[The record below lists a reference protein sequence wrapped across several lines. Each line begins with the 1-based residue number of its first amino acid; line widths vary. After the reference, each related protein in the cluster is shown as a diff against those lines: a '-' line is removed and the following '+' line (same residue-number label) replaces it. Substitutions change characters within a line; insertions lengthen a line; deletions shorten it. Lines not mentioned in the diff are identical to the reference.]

1 MVPSLDPSLVNNSA
15 PRKADPGG
23 LAWEYGTRRGLHR
36 KPSIL
41 RGLVGKHSYGKLF
54 RPHFFHSHPAHL
66 RPATMFH
73 FQRNAKNRSRDLA
86 ALTLLLSIPILLLI
100 TAFYAVAAWN
110 ADSLNNP
117 NNPHYVAPV
126 LRSASSLSACLA
138 PATTQIPDF
147 TSTRLHMPMVLPLR
161 VGYLTSLAT
170 LSGYVGEL
178 TIWGIIPTSA
188 CTPNAAA
195 LPSPNVNITHG
206 SGVMGYSY
214 TTYVLL
220 P

>member
-1 MVPSLDPSLVNNSA
+1 
-15 PRKADPGG
+15 
-23 LAWEYGTRRGLHR
+23 
-36 KPSIL
+36 
-41 RGLVGKHSYGKLF
+41 
-54 RPHFFHSHPAHL
+54 
-66 RPATMFH
+66 
-73 FQRNAKNRSRDLA
+73 
-86 ALTLLLSIPILLLI
+86 
-100 TAFYAVAAWN
+100 
-110 ADSLNNP
+110 
-117 NNPHYVAPV
+117 
-126 LRSASSLSACLA
+126 
-138 PATTQIPDF
+138 
-147 TSTRLHMPMVLPLR
+147 MVLPLR